1 MEAEWSC
8 VTTCLSNSPRVLCM
22 YVVVSMVI
30 SSRTQGFP
38 PQGGRERER
47 ERERGGREGGEGPTV
62 LAIVFILGFMH
73 AVYDVIVCA

>member
-1 MEAEWSC
+1 
-8 VTTCLSNSPRVLCM
+8 M

-38 PQGGRERER
+38 PQGG
-47 ERERGGREGGEGPTV
+47 GGGWEGPTV

-73 AVYDVIVCA
+73 VVYDIIVCT